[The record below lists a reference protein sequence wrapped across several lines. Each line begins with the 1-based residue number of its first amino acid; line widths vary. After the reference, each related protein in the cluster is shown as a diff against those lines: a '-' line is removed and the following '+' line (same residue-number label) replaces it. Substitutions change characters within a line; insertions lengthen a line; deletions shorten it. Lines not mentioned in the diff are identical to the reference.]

1 MTTAR
6 TDADPQHDAAA
17 APGAPAPAR
26 RVPLEK
32 VARPDPSP
40 AAPAVDPA
48 VLEDLERLRTEL
60 DDLVLPLPTPG
71 AGPAAAARTA
81 LRAQLDDHLLPRLRR
96 LDAPLL
102 AVVGGS
108 TGAGKS
114 TLVNSLVGRV
124 VTTSGVLRPTTRRP
138 TLVHAPADAGWFSS
152 REVLPG
158 LSRTTGVQGP
168 GGSTSGPAGTVLG
181 GQEVGA
187 TGLHLVSDAAM
198 PAGLALLDA
207 PDIDSVVVA
216 NRELSAQLLRAA
228 DLWLFVTTASRYGDA
243 VPWEVLAGAVER
255 GTALAVVLDR
265 VPTEPPGV
273 GPEVRADLTRLLAE
287 AGLASAPLFVLPEA
301 ALVDDALPAE
311 ATEELR
317 TWLGLVGSDAR
328 RREQVVRRTL
338 AGALASLAPRLE
350 VLAVAAEEQQDAE
363 ASLRAVLGEV
373 YAGAEDGVADHL
385 TDGTLLRGEV
395 LARWQEF
402 VGTGAFLSALQA
414 AVGRARDRVGDVLRH
429 RPPPVR
435 RLDEAMTTGVAAL
448 VLEAAADAR
457 ERSLAAWRSDPAG
470 AVVLAT
476 APPSAVDP
484 ALPDAVGEQ
493 VERLVRD
500 WQSFVLAL
508 VAENGQGRRTRA
520 RLLSFGVSG
529 TGAVLMMAVF
539 ASTAGVTGAEVGIA
553 GGTAVLAQR
562 VLEAVFGEDA
572 VRRLASVAREDLQR
586 RVGLLLER
594 QSDAL
599 ASYLPPLPDSL
610 PRRLRRPLRLGA
622 LTAVPPVP
630 ASLLRRGRGPF
641 APGAPDDPVA
651 PVPEAA
657 PRTAP
662 AGPGAVREV
671 GPADGRLARED
682 RW

>member
-6 TDADPQHDAAA
+6 TAAGPQHDGARPPA
-17 APGAPAPAR
+17 APPR

-32 VARPDPSP
+32 VPPP
-40 AAPAVDPA
+40 GEPPPAVDPA

-71 AGPAAAARTA
+71 AGAAAAARTA

-152 REVLPG
+152 RQVLPG
-158 LSRTTGVQGP
+158 LSRTTGVQGS
-168 GGSTSGPAGTVLG
+168 GGSVGTGGTVGTVLG

-187 TGLHLVSDAAM
+187 TGLHLVADVAM

-265 VPTEPPGV
+265 VPTDPPGV

-301 ALVDDALPAE
+301 TLVDDVLPAQ

-350 VLAVAAEEQQDAE
+350 VLALAAEEQRDAE
-363 ASLRAVLGEV
+363 ASLRALLGEV

-476 APPSAVDP
+476 APSSATDP

-572 VRRLASVAREDLQR
+572 VRRLAAVAREDLQR

-599 ASYLPPLPDSL
+599 ASHLPPLPDGL
-610 PRRLRRPLRLGA
+610 PRRLRRPLRLGD

-630 ASLLRRGRGPF
+630 AALLRRRQGPF
-641 APGAPDDPVA
+641 VPGAPEVPGA
-651 PVPEAA
+651 PAA
-657 PRTAP
+657 PDAQ
-662 AGPGAVREV
+662 
-671 GPADGRLARED
+671 ED

>member
-1 MTTAR
+1 MTTAS
-6 TDADPQHDAAA
+6 TAAGPQRDGTRP
-17 APGAPAPAR
+17 PGAPGGRA
-26 RVPLEK
+26 PLEK
-32 VARPDPSP
+32 VPPP
-40 AAPAVDPA
+40 VEPTPAVDPA

-71 AGPAAAARTA
+71 AGAAAAARTA

-138 TLVHAPADAGWFSS
+138 TLVHAPADAAWFSS
-152 REVLPG
+152 RQVLPG
-158 LSRTTGVQGP
+158 LPRTTGAHGP
-168 GGSTSGPAGTVLG
+168 TGAGGPSGPG

-187 TGLHLVSDAAM
+187 TGLHLVADAAM

-265 VPTEPPGV
+265 VPTDPGV

-301 ALVDDALPAE
+301 ALVDDALPAQ

-350 VLAVAAEEQQDAE
+350 LLALAAEEQRDAE
-363 ASLRAVLGEV
+363 ASLRALLGEV
-373 YAGAEDGVADHL
+373 YADAEDGVADHL

-435 RLDEAMTTGVAAL
+435 HLDEAMTTGVAAL

-476 APPSAVDP
+476 AQASATDPS
-484 ALPDAVGEQ
+484 LPDAVGEQ

-572 VRRLASVAREDLQR
+572 VRRLAAVAREDLQR
-586 RVGLLLER
+586 RVAVLLER

-599 ASYLPPLPDSL
+599 AQHLPPLPDGL
-610 PRRLRRPLRLGA
+610 PRRLRRPLRLGG

-630 ASLLRRGRGPF
+630 ASLLRRRQGPF
-641 APGAPDDPVA
+641 VPGGPEVA
-651 PVPEAA
+651 GGE
-657 PRTAP
+657 P
-662 AGPGAVREV
+662 AGAV
-671 GPADGRLARED
+671 GPAGGSLVQEE